1 MLLFPCNALF
11 FNKKGE
17 NIMERRKD
25 NKGRVL
31 RTGESQRQDGR
42 YCYRYKDLDGKR
54 KYIYDL
60 DLNSLREKEKQINR
74 DIDDKVYSND
84 ITMNDCF
91 DRYMSVKTDLRDGT
105 RHGYNVEYD
114 RWIRGTWFGNKKIS
128 LIKKSDVLLFYKEKS
143 EKLSSGTIR
152 CLHKYIHPALEMAV
166 EDDLIRKNPSNNCI
180 KDYMENKPMEA
191 MTKDQTLKFIE
202 YAENYQY
209 GSGYLLAVKIML
221 GTGLRVGEV
230 TGMTWDDVD
239 FKSKT
244 ININKQFTLVSGGG
258 KHEYHISEPKTKSG
272 YRKIPMS
279 DDVLELMKEHKTKT
293 FFQSKKYGTNVD
305 GYSGFVFH
313 TRTGLPIL
321 PNRINDYLA
330 KLVKSYNDEH
340 EEKLPKISC
349 HTMRHTFCT
358 RMAELGINPKSLQY
372 IMGHSSYKTTSDV
385 YITETE
391 EHASSEFERVL
402 HQA

>member
-1 MLLFPCNALF
+1 
-11 FNKKGE
+11 
-17 NIMERRKD
+17 
-25 NKGRVL
+25 
-31 RTGESQRQDGR
+31 
-42 YCYRYKDLDGKR
+42 
-54 KYIYDL
+54 
-60 DLNSLREKEKQINR
+60 
-74 DIDDKVYSND
+74 
-84 ITMNDCF
+84 
-91 DRYMSVKTDLRDGT
+91 
-105 RHGYNVEYD
+105 
-114 RWIRGTWFGNKKIS
+114 
-128 LIKKSDVLLFYKEKS
+128 
-143 EKLSSGTIR
+143 
-152 CLHKYIHPALEMAV
+152 
-166 EDDLIRKNPSNNCI
+166 
-180 KDYMENKPMEA
+180 
-191 MTKDQTLKFIE
+191 
-202 YAENYQY
+202 
-209 GSGYLLAVKIML
+209 
-221 GTGLRVGEV
+221 
-230 TGMTWDDVD
+230 
-239 FKSKT
+239 
-244 ININKQFTLVSGGG
+244 
-258 KHEYHISEPKTKSG
+258 
-272 YRKIPMS
+272 
-279 DDVLELMKEHKTKT
+279 MKEHKAKT